1 VKFIQGALW
10 SLVLASAA
18 LAQTMPNCS
27 FEPWVSTGGA
37 SALTVCSST
46 AICPTGNS
54 PNASAAGGIALV
66 GFGVPYACLTSNV
79 EYIVRT
85 ADISTG
91 HHYSLGIV
99 CHSGDCTPGTLYVQ
113 TGSLSSGSGAQ
124 AFTPSGQVTVS
135 KVWQPAAGCPTLPCA
150 LPAGIYAL
158 AIGSDCTSGCAILYG
173 DSNTG
178 AFYAFNV
185 SDTAR
190 DTPWAFDPVA
200 GLPQSFSNMPAVQPT
215 TLSAV
220 PVQARPPTV
229 LIY

>member
-99 CHSGDCTPGTLYVQ
+99 CHSGDCTPGTLYSADRLSLQ
-113 TGSLSSGSGAQ
+113 WIGRTGIHAIRPGNRQQGLATGCGMSDFTVRFARWHLRSCHRQRLHQRLRHSLRRQQYRRVLRLQCIQHGPRHS
-124 AFTPSGQVTVS
+124 
-135 KVWQPAAGCPTLPCA
+135 L
-150 LPAGIYAL
+150 GI
-158 AIGSDCTSGCAILYG
+158 
-173 DSNTG
+173 
-178 AFYAFNV
+178 
-185 SDTAR
+185 
-190 DTPWAFDPVA
+190 
-200 GLPQSFSNMPAVQPT
+200 
-215 TLSAV
+215 
-220 PVQARPPTV
+220 
-229 LIY
+229 